1 MPSLDDKVKE
11 FGIRWKDLTSLG
23 LPTSGLGEQ
32 LLSNEQLYEMDPDR
46 LNFYLQFL
54 SAITGSNPDIV
65 KKVLAKE
72 NLTRH
77 QREQM
82 NDSMRKV
89 YKYFHK
95 QKADHDKLMRTTTDK
110 KTDANGASYLE
121 LKDIYTSDN
130 YPTITDIDQILKVE
144 QITNL
149 NKDPKINALKGKLP
163 FIQSLNLTDQDNLK
177 VLKDALETFKKQ
189 KQDLMTYRNEMD
201 RINEGLKGNILT
213 ANSTIQPAVSMEEL
227 RKVQGGG
234 ESIEGG
240 ATYKDFRK
248 LYDAEKDPEL
258 KIKDGYDAD
267 TDNFDKKDPK
277 STDFKVVNE
286 VTGRKALPTEK
297 VTKPVVDAYMTSA
310 SFSPEV
316 EKVTMGDRIVF
327 ILATYIIRGIAL
339 FLLEW
344 GVYTNFIDSFNK
356 AFAFYFGIYACIF
369 LLLYILVNA
378 RQDDYVFRMLF
389 FYINTQSENNKGVL
403 RIIVHLLSILM
414 LFPIPFIVK
423 EFREFK
429 KEGVLTFSEKR
440 TIVNAVGRFTLFIWI
455 FTSIIALRF

>member
-23 LPTSGLGEQ
+23 LPSSGLGEQ
-32 LLSNEQLYEMDPDR
+32 FLSNEQLYEMDPDR

-54 SAITGSNPDIV
+54 SAITGSNPDVV

-95 QKADHDKLMRTTTDK
+95 QKADHNKLMQTTTNTITDK
-110 KTDANGASYLE
+110 TTGLSRLE
-121 LKDIYTSDN
+121 LKDIYTSEN
-130 YPTITDIDQILKVE
+130 YPTITDVDQALKIE
-144 QITNL
+144 DINLL
-149 NKDPKINALKGKLP
+149 NKNPKITALKEQLP
-163 FIQSLNLTDQDNLK
+163 FLQSLDLEDPNSLET
-177 VLKDALETFKKQ
+177 LKDALKTFKKE
-189 KQDLMTYRNEMD
+189 KQGLMSYRDEMD

-213 ANSTIQPAVSMEEL
+213 ANSTVQPAVSMEKL
-227 RKVQGGG
+227 REVQ
-234 ESIEGG
+234 GG

-248 LYDAEKDPEL
+248 MYDAEQTPEL
-258 KIKDGYDAD
+258 KIKDGYDEA
-267 TDNFDKKDPK
+267 TDKFDKDPTK
-277 STDFKVVNE
+277 TDFKVVNE
-286 VTGRKALPTEK
+286 VTGRRALSTEK
-297 VTKPVVDAYMTSA
+297 VTKPVVDAYMSSA
-310 SFSPEV
+310 SFSPDV
-316 EKVTMGDRIVF
+316 EKVTMGDRVIF
-327 ILATYIIRGIAL
+327 LLATYILRGMAL

-389 FYINTQSENNKGVL
+389 FYINTQSENNKGIL

>member
-1 MPSLDDKVKE
+1 MSSLDDKVKE

-23 LPTSGLGEQ
+23 LPSSGLGENF
-32 LLSNEQLYEMDPDR
+32 LSNEQLYEMDPDR

-95 QKADHDKLMRTTTDK
+95 QKADHSKLMQTTTNK
-110 KTDANGASYLE
+110 KTDPNGVSYLE
-121 LKDIYTSDN
+121 LKDIYTDADK
-130 YPTITDIDQILKVE
+130 YPTISDLDTVSKITDIEK
-144 QITNL
+144 L
-149 NKDPKINALKGKLP
+149 NKNPKISALKAYYGLP
-163 FIQSLNLTDQDNLK
+163 DNLDMNG
-177 VLKDALETFKKQ
+177 LKDALETFKKQ
-189 KQDLMTYRNEMD
+189 KQGLMDYRDEID
-201 RINEGLKGNILT
+201 RMNEGLKGNILT
-213 ANSTIQPAVSMEEL
+213 VNSTVQPAVPIEQL
-227 RKVQGGG
+227 RQVQGGG
-234 ESIEGG
+234 DEMDGG
-240 ATYKDFRK
+240 ATYRDFRK

-258 KIKDGYDAD
+258 KIKDGYDES
-267 TDNFDKKDPK
+267 TDRFDKDPK
-277 STDFKVVNE
+277 KTDFKVLNE
-286 VTGRKALPTEK
+286 VTGRKALSTEK

-327 ILATYIIRGIAL
+327 LLATYIIRGMSL

-344 GVYTNFIDSFNK
+344 GVYTNFINSFNK
-356 AFAFYFGIYACIF
+356 AFAFYFGIYACVF
-369 LLLYILVNA
+369 LLLYILVNS

-389 FYINTQSENNKGVL
+389 FYMNTQSENKKGVV

-429 KEGVLTFSEKR
+429 KDTVLTFSEKR
-440 TIVNAVGRFTLFIWI
+440 TIVNAVGRFTLFIWV
-455 FTSIIALRF
+455 FTSIVALRF

>member
-23 LPTSGLGEQ
+23 LPSSGLGEQ
-32 LLSNEQLYEMDPDR
+32 FLSNEQLYEMDPDR

-54 SAITGSNPDIV
+54 SAITGSNPDVV

-95 QKADHDKLMRTTTDK
+95 QKADHNKLMQTTANTITDRTT
-110 KTDANGASYLE
+110 GISRLE
-121 LKDIYTSDN
+121 LKDIYTSEN
-130 YPTITDIDQILKVE
+130 YPTITDVDQALKVE
-144 QITNL
+144 
-149 NKDPKINALKGKLP
+149 DINALNKNPKITALKEQLP
-163 FIQSLNLTDQDNLK
+163 FLQSLDLEDSDSLET
-177 VLKDALETFKKQ
+177 LKDALKTFKQEKQ
-189 KQDLMTYRNEMD
+189 GLMAYRDEMD
-201 RINEGLKGNILT
+201 RINEGLKSNILT
-213 ANSTIQPAVSMEEL
+213 ANSTIQPAVPMEKL
-227 RKVQGGG
+227 REVQ
-234 ESIEGG
+234 GG

-248 LYDAEKDPEL
+248 LYDAEQTPDL
-258 KIKDGYDAD
+258 KIKDGYDEN
-267 TDNFDKKDPK
+267 TDKFDKDPK
-277 STDFKVVNE
+277 KTDFKVVNE

-297 VTKPVVDAYMTSA
+297 VTKPVVDAYMSSA

-316 EKVTMGDRIVF
+316 EKVTMGDRVIF
-327 ILATYIIRGIAL
+327 LLATYILRGMAL

-423 EFREFK
+423 EFRDFK

>member
-1 MPSLDDKVKE
+1 MPSLDDQVKE
-11 FGIRWKDLTSLG
+11 FGIRWKDLPSLG
-23 LPTSGLGEQ
+23 LPSSGLGENF
-32 LLSNEQLYEMDPDR
+32 LSNEQLYELDPDR

-82 NDSMRKV
+82 NESIRKV

-95 QKADHDKLMRTTTDK
+95 QKTDHGDLMRITTDPR
-110 KTDANGASYLE
+110 TDPNGVSYLE
-121 LKDIYTSDN
+121 LKEIYKDSEK
-130 YPTITDIDQILKVE
+130 YPTIADINEVSKVTDLDTLNNNPKIKSLKEAYSLPEDIDMDSLK
-144 QITNL
+144 
-149 NKDPKINALKGKLP
+149 A
-163 FIQSLNLTDQDNLK
+163 
-177 VLKDALETFKKQ
+177 ALETFKKN
-189 KQDLMTYRNEMD
+189 KERLIDYRVEID

-213 ANSTIQPAVSMEEL
+213 SNSTVQPAVSMEQL
-227 RKVQGGG
+227 SKVQGGG
-234 ESIEGG
+234 EAMEGG

-248 LYDAEKDPEL
+248 LYDAEKATDL
-258 KIKDGYDAD
+258 KIKDGYDEN
-267 TDNFDKKDPK
+267 TDKFDKDPK
-277 STDFKVVNE
+277 KTDFKVVNE
-286 VTGRKALPTEK
+286 VTGRKALSTEK
-297 VTKPVVDAYMTSA
+297 ITKPVVDAYMTSA

-316 EKVTMGDRIVF
+316 EKVTMGDRVIF
-327 ILATYIIRGIAL
+327 LLATYIIRGMSL

-389 FYINTQSENNKGVL
+389 FYMNTQSENKKGVL